1 MLTFHPLEVTAIDRI
16 AEDAVCVKL
25 AVPESLRA
33 HFKHDAGQYVTLRRV
48 IDGREER
55 RTYSIVTPPGAAEL
69 RIGVR
74 EQTGG
79 RMSRELAARLAC
91 GDRLDVGT
99 PMGRF
104 RTAVEASR
112 ARSYVAFAAGSGI
125 TPVLSLAGDILARE
139 PASRFTLVYGNR
151 SMSRTMF
158 LEDTLALKN
167 RHLGRFSVYF
177 VMSREPQQAPVL
189 NGRIDADK
197 VEALAARLGD
207 IARADEYF
215 VCGPG
220 DMVDAVRGA
229 ILRLNPT
236 APVRFERFAAPRQ
249 GAATAAAPSQ
259 AARTGASN
267 APELPPGEVL
277 AQISVIMDGRRRSF
291 PMAPADASVLAAAER
306 AGLDL
311 PFSCR
316 AGICATCRT
325 KLTSGKA
332 VMAHNIAL
340 EPWEVAAG
348 FILCCQARPLTASLE
363 LTYDEK

>member
-1 MLTFHPLEVTAIDRI
+1 MLTFHPLEVIAVDRT
-16 AEDAVCVKL
+16 AEDAVCVRL
-25 AVPESLRA
+25 AVPEALRS

-74 EQTGG
+74 GQTGG
-79 RMSRELAARLAC
+79 RVSRELVTRLAP
-91 GDRLDVGT
+91 GEQLDVGT

-104 RTAVEASR
+104 RTAVDPAR
-112 ARSYVAFAAGSGI
+112 ARIYVAFAAGSGI
-125 TPVLSLAGDILARE
+125 TPVLSLAADILARE
-139 PASRFTLVYGNR
+139 PASRFTLIYGNR

-177 VMSREPQQAPVL
+177 VMSREPQQAPLL
-189 NGRIDADK
+189 NGRVDADK
-197 VEALAARLGD
+197 VEALAAQLAD

-220 DMVDAVRGA
+220 DMVDAVRA
-229 ILRLNPT
+229 AVLRLNPS
-236 APVRFERFAAPRQ
+236 APVRFERFAA
-249 GAATAAAPSQ
+249 AAAASQ
-259 AARTGASN
+259 AARASMAN
-267 APELPPGEVL
+267 AAELPPDEIL
-277 AQISVIMDGRRRSF
+277 AQISVTMDGRRRSF
-291 PMAPADASVLAAAER
+291 TMAPADASVLAAAER

-311 PFSCR
+311 PYSCR

-325 KLTSGKA
+325 KLTGGRA

-340 EPWEVAAG
+340 EPWEVDAG

>member
-1 MLTFHPLEVTAIDRI
+1 VTAVERI
-16 AEDAVCVKL
+16 AEDAVCVRL
-25 AVPESLRA
+25 AVPEALRG

-79 RMSRELAARLAC
+79 RMSRELATRLAP
-91 GDRLDVGT
+91 GGQLDVGT

-104 RTAVEASR
+104 RTAVDVSR
-112 ARSYVAFAAGSGI
+112 ARSYVALAAGSGI
-125 TPVLSLAGDILARE
+125 TPVLSLASDILARE
-139 PASRFTLVYGNR
+139 PASRFTLIYGNR

-167 RHLGRFSVYF
+167 RHLGRFSIYF
-177 VMSREPQQAPVL
+177 VMSREPQQSPLL
-189 NGRIDADK
+189 NGRIDAHK
-197 VEALAARLGD
+197 VEALAEQLGEL
-207 IARADEYF
+207 ARADEYF

-229 ILRLNPT
+229 LLRLNPS
-236 APVRFERFAAPRQ
+236 APVRFERFAA
-249 GAATAAAPSQ
+249 AAASSQ
-259 AARTGASN
+259 AARAGTAS
-267 APELPPGEVL
+267 AAELPPGEVL

-291 PMAPADASVLAAAER
+291 PMAPTDASVLAAAER

-325 KLTSGKA
+325 KLKSGQA

-340 EPWEVAAG
+340 EPWEVDAG

>member
-1 MLTFHPLEVTAIDRI
+1 
-16 AEDAVCVKL
+16 
-25 AVPESLRA
+25 
-33 HFKHDAGQYVTLRRV
+33 V

-79 RMSRELAARLAC
+79 RMSRELATRLSP
-91 GDRLDVGT
+91 GERLEVGT

-104 RTAVEASR
+104 RTAVDASR

-125 TPVLSLAGDILARE
+125 TPVLSLASDILARE
-139 PASRFTLVYGNR
+139 SASRFTLIYGNR

-177 VMSREPQQAPVL
+177 VMSREPQQAPLL

-197 VEALAARLGD
+197 VEALAAQLAD

-229 ILRLNPT
+229 IPRLNPS
-236 APVRFERFAAPRQ
+236 APVRFERFAA
-249 GAATAAAPSQ
+249 AALSPQPVRSVDAA
-259 AARTGASN
+259 
-267 APELPPGEVL
+267 ELPPGEVL
-277 AQISVIMDGRRRSF
+277 AQISVVMDGRRRSF

-325 KLTSGKA
+325 KLKSGRA

-340 EPWEVAAG
+340 EPWEVDAG

>member
-1 MLTFHPLEVTAIDRI
+1 VLTFHPLEVTAVDRI
-16 AEDAVCVKL
+16 AEDAVCVRL
-25 AVPESLRA
+25 ALPEALRG

-55 RTYSIVTPPGAAEL
+55 RTYSIVTPPGTAEL

-79 RMSRELAARLAC
+79 RMSRDLATRLSP
-91 GDRLDVGT
+91 GERLEVGT

-104 RTAVEASR
+104 RTAVDASR
-112 ARSYVAFAAGSGI
+112 ARTYVAFAAGSGI
-125 TPVLSLAGDILARE
+125 TPVLSLAADILARE
-139 PASRFTLVYGNR
+139 PASRFTLIYGNR

-177 VMSREPQQAPVL
+177 VMSREPQQAALL

-197 VEALAARLGD
+197 VEALAAQFAD

-229 ILRLNPT
+229 LQRLNPD
-236 APVRFERFAAPRQ
+236 APVRFERFAA
-249 GAATAAAPSQ
+249 AATPAARTAAART
-259 AARTGASN
+259 AAAN
-267 APELPPGEVL
+267 AAELPPSEVL
-277 AQISVIMDGRRRSF
+277 AQISVVMDGRRRSF
-291 PMAPADASVLAAAER
+291 PMAPTDASVLAAAER

-325 KLTSGKA
+325 KLKSGQA